1 LPATLKLTQRKIESE
16 TCKKLTDGGGLFL
29 DKREYDKG
37 YWKFAYSYNSERFEM
52 SIGVWPY
59 ISLND
64 ARKTHTV
71 YKGILAQGKNP
82 KLVISENKKKN
93 NSDTITLEELFDE
106 AFDNIKGELKNN
118 GDAGKWRSP
127 VERHVLPELGQVPIK
142 ELTQRIIVNH
152 IKQIWVE
159 KNPTGEKIVDRLN
172 RIFKYAQAAE
182 YDFDYNLMQKTKN
195 LLPKVVHT
203 PQHLAAMRWQDV
215 PAFYQELCRND
226 NKNTKIPKSWLSCRL
241 SILTAVRSN
250 GVRGA
255 RFNEFIKD
263 DEFGTIWTVPKERVK
278 GKLGK
283 VKDFTTPLSA
293 EAERVIKIADN
304 QREEGTDLLF
314 PGDPKRGFYN
324 YAPITS
330 TAVSGL
336 VKSKA
341 CTVHGFRTS
350 FKTFCQDIGSAA
362 EDISEMFLDHRV
374 GNSVRRAYARSE
386 LLEALFDVAEE
397 WASFVTGRKIPVLD
411 TFSRVNSIGVRTEIK
426 RWVLKDIER

>member
-1 LPATLKLTQRKIESE
+1 LPASLKLTQRKIESE
-16 TCKKLTDGGGLFL
+16 PCKKLTDGGGLFL

-37 YWKFAYSYNSERFEM
+37 YWKFAYSYHNERYEM
-52 SIGVWPY
+52 SLGHWPY
-59 ISLND
+59 ISLSA
-64 ARKTHTV
+64 ARASHLH
-71 YKGILAQGKNP
+71 YKSILASGLNP
-82 KLVISENKKKN
+82 KTVFHAQKN
-93 NSDTITLEELFDE
+93 NIDLNSITLEELFNE

-118 GDAGKWRSP
+118 GDAGKWRSS
-127 VERHVLPELGQVPIK
+127 VERHVLPELGQIPIK
-142 ELTQRIIVNH
+142 ELTQRTIVNH

-215 PAFYQELCRND
+215 PAFYKQLCRND

-241 SILTAVRSN
+241 SILTAVRSE

-255 RFNEFIKD
+255 RFDEFTKD

-293 EAERVIKIADN
+293 EAERVLQLASD
-304 QREEGTDLLF
+304 QRVRGTDLLF
-314 PGDPKRGFYN
+314 PGDPKWGSFN
-324 YAPITS
+324 YEPLSS
-330 TAVSGL
+330 TAVLKL
-336 VKSKA
+336 VRPMA
-341 CTVHGFRTS
+341 CTIHGFRTS
-350 FKTFCQDIGSAA
+350 FKTFCQDIGAA
-362 EDISEMFLDHRV
+362 ADDISEMFLDHRV

-386 LLEALFDVAEE
+386 LLEALFDAAEE
-397 WASFVTGRKIPVLD
+397 WASFVTGQKIPVLD
-411 TFSRVNSIGVRTEIK
+411 TFSRINSVGVRTEIK
-426 RWVLKDIER
+426 RWVLKEK